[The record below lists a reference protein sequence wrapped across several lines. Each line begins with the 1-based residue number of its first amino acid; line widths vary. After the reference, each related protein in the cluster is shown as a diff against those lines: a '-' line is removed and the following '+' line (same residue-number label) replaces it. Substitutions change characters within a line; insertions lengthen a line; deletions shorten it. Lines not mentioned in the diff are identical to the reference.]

1 MVPSAVGNT
10 ETKSKVHTRQED
22 LYMEHGAEN
31 TVSHDGWGTGAGGS
45 LQQSHDLSFREKGRV
60 LQTVSKHHA
69 QGMPSPG
76 EAGCGG
82 G

>member
-1 MVPSAVGNT
+1 MPSAVGDT
-10 ETKSKVHTRQED
+10 ETKSKVRPRQED
-22 LYMEHGAEN
+22 LCMGHGAEN
-31 TVSHDGWGTGAGGS
+31 AVSHDGWGTGAGGG

-60 LQTVSKHHA
+60 LQTVSKHRA